1 MLILELLNSG
11 LLALL
16 VGPSALST
24 LAVPDH
30 HLVRNVLVNF
40 AALQLLADALSLLD
54 AEAPLLLE
62 VLLDVPLLNFF
73 DFHED
78 TENQSQ

>member
-1 MLILELLNSG
+1 ML
-11 LLALL
+11 LL
-16 VGPSALST
+16 VDPGALAI
-24 LAVPDH
+24 LAVLDH
-30 HLVRNVLVNF
+30 HLVRNVLVDF